1 MEKEMK
7 KLLLVAVSVGVFL
20 LVSVTVAMIVL
31 TPKAQTQEAAF
42 SSSVPYTH
50 VRPIDNTLDQI
61 DEIDGTV
68 VVVNLEGERPEAV
81 IGSDRN
87 SGTRLTIQVP
97 VPESAAIP
105 DAAQTPAVTVKVQPP
120 AAPAAAA
127 KQTPPASQTPAA
139 QTRSAAP
146 TTPAAS
152 RTTASKTTA
161 KTINDF
167 WIQTGAYP
175 SMVGAE
181 DVREALANN
190 GLVGIVSIFDDGRT
204 WYRVRL
210 GPYTS
215 EKEARHWLAI
225 VKSIDGFDK
234 SEVRQTVR

>member
-1 MEKEMK
+1 MK

-20 LVSVTVAMIVL
+20 LVSITVAMIVL
-31 TPKAQTQEAAF
+31 TPKPQTQEAAF
-42 SSSVPYTH
+42 SSSVPYTQT
-50 VRPIDNTLDQI
+50 RPIIDNTPNQI
-61 DEIDGTV
+61 DEIDGTAAIA
-68 VVVNLEGERPEAV
+68 NLEGERPEAV

-87 SGTRLTIQVP
+87 NGTRLTIQVP

-105 DAAQTPAVTVKVQPP
+105 DALQ
-120 AAPAAAA
+120 APAAAA
-127 KQTPPASQTPAA
+127 RPQTPAATAKPAASQTPAA
-139 QTRSAAP
+139 QTR
-146 TTPAAS
+146 TETPSQSTAS
-152 RTTASKTTA
+152 RTTTASRTA
-161 KTINDF
+161 TRTLTRTINDF